1 MTPPFSV
8 DVVTN
13 QAMIPAK
20 KPVMDP
26 HIQPHLFALLQV
38 TPRAMGTTADPRMTP
53 MKVYSIKVSAS
64 SKLLRNELH
73 ITNPWKRQCRK
84 ILDLQGRK

>member
-20 KPVMDP
+20 KPIMDP

-53 MKVYSIKVSAS
+53 MKVCSTTVSS
-64 SKLLRNELH
+64 SF
-73 ITNPWKRQCRK
+73 K
-84 ILDLQGRK
+84 IIAKMDYI